1 MVHLDK
7 AARITRLWFICLSL
21 LHVVEGSFNV
31 YAGLD
36 GQLLKEEF
44 KLSEQC
50 LKSLN
55 STVLCD
61 EAIGSM
67 AASGPDQ
74 YCKFC
79 SNTTKL
85 CTQECAAS
93 LSSWLNAVDRD
104 CDRQT
109 VFVGDVYMLAKT
121 VPTAWKEG
129 YDLVCLQD
137 SSSDWCFV
145 NSQRWQGSDYI
156 RWDPEVCYYEYEGGA
171 PPECLDPDFST
182 TQMTKDMMDVT
193 NLYEKDLLCS
203 ECFIKMW
210 RQRLMSAL
218 LPSGEHTD
226 YLLNQYSTIQ
236 EYCSTKLP
244 VTTYETTLFASTRTM
259 PVTATGTPLPSP
271 TSCPGQLIEP
281 SDSWMGCREISDK
294 YNVSTG
300 AVVDATQDKQCQF
313 DTPLCLPKPCEIDT
327 IWGKTTCEELAARY
341 STDELPISETQFLS
355 WNPNILGACSWVHNS
370 QRVCKGPPGG
380 FFKASGVIYA
390 PTTAGSYYTTAIPAE
405 PTRPG
410 TAPDCGRYY
419 KHRENTDSDYQDSL
433 WNNCTNLWLNYDIC
447 VAPVTKTMISED
459 GTCGPS
465 HGNTACEGSSFGKCC
480 SIGGYCGNTSEYC
493 SPGNCVSGTCDAG
506 GDTATQD
513 GTCGPE
519 WKYTTCTN
527 PRFGS
532 CCSIHGYCGSGS
544 EFCGPGLCFS
554 GDCDDDNGGPSVNGE
569 CGPSFAGNK
578 TCTGTQFGKCC
589 SVAGYCGS
597 TEEYCGR
604 DSCYSGDCH

>member
-1 MVHLDK
+1 MVYQDK
-7 AARITRLWFICLSL
+7 AAGITGIWFVYLSL
-21 LHVVEGSFNV
+21 LHVVKGSFNV
-31 YAGLD
+31 YAGLEE
-36 GQLLKEEF
+36 QLLKKEF

-50 LKSLN
+50 LQSFSSVSRN

-61 EAIGSM
+61 ETIGSM
-67 AASGPDQ
+67 AASSPDQ
-74 YCKFC
+74 YCKFL
-79 SNTTKL
+79 SPSPNTTKL
-85 CTQECAAS
+85 CTQECATS

-129 YDLVCLQD
+129 HDLVCLQD
-137 SSSDWCFV
+137 
-145 NSQRWQGSDYI
+145 
-156 RWDPEVCYYEYEGGA
+156 RWDPEVCYYEYEGDE

-193 NLYEKDLLCS
+193 KLYDKDLLCS

-226 YLLNQYSTIQ
+226 YLLEQYSTIQ

-259 PVTATGTPLPSP
+259 PVTSTGTPLQSP
-271 TSCPGQLIEP
+271 TSCPGH
-281 SDSWMGCREISDK
+281 
-294 YNVSTG
+294 
-300 AVVDATQDKQCQF
+300 
-313 DTPLCLPKPCEIDT
+313 
-327 IWGKTTCEELAARY
+327 EELAARY
-341 STDELPISETQFLS
+341 STDEVPISEMQFLS
-355 WNPNILGACSWVHNS
+355 WNPNILGACSWVHSS

-380 FFKASGVIYA
+380 FFKASGVIYT

-410 TAPDCGRYY
+410 TIPDCGRYY
-419 KHRENTDSDYQDSL
+419 KVVAGDEL
-433 WNNCTNLWLNYDIC
+433 WNNCTNLWLNYDVC

-480 SIGGYCGNTSEYC
+480 SIGGYCGNTPEYC
-493 SPGNCVSGTCDAG
+493 SPGNCVSGACDAG

-519 WKYTTCTN
+519 WKYATCTN

-544 EFCGPGLCFS
+544 EFCAPGVCFS

-589 SVAGYCGS
+589 SVSGYCGS

-604 DSCYSGDCH
+604 GSCYSGDCVRL